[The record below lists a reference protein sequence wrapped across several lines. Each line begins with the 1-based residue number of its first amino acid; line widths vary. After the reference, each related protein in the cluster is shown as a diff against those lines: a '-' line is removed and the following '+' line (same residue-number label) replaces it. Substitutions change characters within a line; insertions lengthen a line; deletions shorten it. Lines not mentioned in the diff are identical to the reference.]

1 MRRII
6 TATLILAGL
15 SSFPAQAACTGLL
28 DRRLTTL
35 QGHPADL
42 CDYQGKVVL
51 VVNTASYCG
60 NTPQYKVLEAL
71 YERYRERGLVVLGF
85 PANDFGQ
92 QEPGSDQQV
101 ADFCE
106 RTYKVRF
113 PMFSKSSVVKGGD
126 NALVARLAETTGDWP
141 EWNFHKYLLDRTGRQ
156 VRSFPAGLDPAD
168 PALVG
173 LIEQWLAT
181 P

>member
-1 MRRII
+1 MRMMVS
-6 TATLILAGL
+6 ALLLAAL
-15 SSFPAQAACTGLL
+15 LPASAHAACAGLL

-35 QGHPADL
+35 QGQPADL

-60 NTPQYKVLEAL
+60 NTPQYKGLEAL

-85 PANDFGQ
+85 PANDFGR
-92 QEPGSDQQV
+92 QEPGSNQQV

-113 PMFSKSSVVKGGD
+113 PMFSKSSVIKGGD
-126 NALVARLAETTGDWP
+126 NALVAQLAEASGEWP
-141 EWNFHKYLLDRTGRQ
+141 EWNFHKYLLDRSGRQ
-156 VRSFPAGLDPAD
+156 VRSFAAGLDPSD